1 GKWEE
6 ARQESKCSNIFRGG
20 SMSNAG
26 SRVGMDAPRTLPRG
40 LDVES
45 FAKARIQELEFL
57 DAAVAAVSVEGSGAS
72 TSRLRD
78 VGGTIAPSA
87 PAGGLRDQS
96 QALPR
101 HMRRRTTSHT
111 PRRMTVALKNS
122 GRAAPNNGRS
132 STSSNKNKHSG
143 RRHGSGAKSSRS
155 KGDGIGAAVDMDVD
169 AQRCRKHRR
178 RPRSLLE
185 MHSPHAVRDEE
196 SGGEDEAGKGRTPR
210 WLETH
215 IWHAKRMH
223 MKHAWGFVLPAESN
237 RGPRAAVEAALKH
250 CTLQDLTF
258 MRPLELRGPR
268 WCILG
273 ALSAVTDPL
282 DSRPKQQSCVDGF
295 VEARTHLYRANEFP
309 LGCVAPVTVLWA
321 PSDSIA
327 TANDEDATKNDH
339 DTDGNNDTSAPGAGG
354 DGGGGG
360 RATEGKE
367 EGGTG
372 GPPDGREEQQ
382 EDVRRV
388 WVWVHPAAAKE
399 ALREIRKACDLE
411 GSPWQGCVQAGPV
424 PGGLCRLRVRGTR
437 SHETVQRVLRTA
449 AATAANVAP
458 AAAAGDDYEGAAREN
473 AGHWRALG
481 ASPTKSGGGGNNNN
495 NNNGVP
501 REIPSG
507 SVLAITALDP
517 RQQRP
522 NGSVR
527 SRGQRPESGGSRDSE
542 GVASSSSGQR
552 PKAVGSRDSQGAAP
566 AVAAAAVEQWPP
578 RSAAVSPLWDPDA
591 RALAD
596 PRPDHVINEHR
607 RRERA
612 RESWHSGQSTAAANK
627 ETGPPAEKYV
637 GGGGGTPVILVS
649 ASGVPT
655 TAHGQSAAPTARA
668 SLFSGDR
675 GSGGGDS
682 GGGKEAERKRQAL
695 SAGWDIVLSPGW
707 APVFFGALVM
717 AGARAISLED
727 ADGLM
732 LEACKPR
739 FPADFPDTA
748 SGRCHW
754 DEVGRQAE
762 EAWKRTRPKHRG
774 FKRPALPPPPEAP
787 SLPPPQSECGEGVTA
802 TVGDGSGATAGSDE
816 TAEKAA
822 GDEGQQEEGQQQR
835 QNLAPKPSLLPLRWF
850 RPDFRSLAGAGDTPS
865 TRAGS
870 AERNGNVGDGDGSAA
885 TDASVVAW
893 KPQEEREPYAVARG
907 FQYVRAFLPDVEQ
920 EHRETDACDGDD
932 DGDGGNRL
940 SLDLPPPPP
949 PLRLAL
955 PTVLEL
961 VIVQDKGVP
970 KAGAPLHAASPKLH
984 ALWMQGRRNGKP
996 WPGLPAKDT
1005 LLAAV
1010 GSPCGDVS
1018 ATAAIGA
1025 VTSGGVSYLQGV
1037 GVGRGVCEAV
1047 AVRDALLASLFCCR
1061 QRRGSGRGGGGE
1073 TRQWGQQRRAW
1084 ALVLVGNEAGDWFR
1098 PAVAYMAGT

>member
-1 GKWEE
+1 
-6 ARQESKCSNIFRGG
+6 
-20 SMSNAG
+20 
-26 SRVGMDAPRTLPRG
+26 
-40 LDVES
+40 
-45 FAKARIQELEFL
+45 
-57 DAAVAAVSVEGSGAS
+57 
-72 TSRLRD
+72 
-78 VGGTIAPSA
+78 
-87 PAGGLRDQS
+87 
-96 QALPR
+96 
-101 HMRRRTTSHT
+101 MRRRTTSHT
-111 PRRMTVALKNS
+111 PRRMPVALKNS

-132 STSSNKNKHSG
+132 SSSSNKNKHSG
-143 RRHGSGAKSSRS
+143 RRHGAGAKSSRS
-155 KGDGIGAAVDMDVD
+155 KGDESWAAVDMDVD

-215 IWHAKRMH
+215 IWHAKRMR
-223 MKHAWGFVLPAESN
+223 MKHTWGFVLPAESN

-295 VEARTHLYRANEFP
+295 VEARTHLYRTNEFP

-321 PSDSIA
+321 PSDSAA
-327 TANDEDATKNDH
+327 TANDEDAGTNDH
-339 DTDGNNDTSAPGAGG
+339 DTDGNNGTSAPEAGG

-360 RATEGKE
+360 RATEGRE

-372 GPPDGREEQQ
+372 GASDGLEERQK
-382 EDVRRV
+382 DVRLV

-424 PGGLCRLRVRGTR
+424 PGGLCRLRVRGAR

-449 AATAANVAP
+449 AATAEKGAP

-481 ASPTKSGGGGNNNN
+481 ASPAKSCGGGNNNN
-495 NNNGVP
+495 EIP
-501 REIPSG
+501 RQIPSG

-517 RQQRP
+517 RQQRK
-522 NGSVR
+522 NGNVR
-527 SRGQRPESGGSRDSE
+527 SSCQGRDSGGCRNSE
-542 GVASSSSGQR
+542 GMRSSSSGQD
-552 PKAVGSRDSQGAAP
+552 PGMVGSRDSQRAAP
-566 AVAAAAVEQWPP
+566 AAAAAAAVEQWPP
-578 RSAAVSPLWDPDA
+578 RVAAVSPLWDPDA
-591 RALAD
+591 RALAA
-596 PRPDHVINEHR
+596 PLPDHVINEHR

-612 RESWHSGQSTAAANK
+612 RESWHGEQSTAAGK
-627 ETGPPAEKYV
+627 DTGSPGEECV

-649 ASGVPT
+649 ASGFPT
-655 TAHGQSAAPTARA
+655 TAHGQSAAPTAKA
-668 SLFSGDR
+668 SRFSGDR
-675 GSGGGDS
+675 GSDGGGGS

-695 SAGWDIVLSPGW
+695 AAGWDIVLSPGW

-732 LEACKPR
+732 LEAGEPR

-748 SGRCHW
+748 SGRRHW

-774 FKRPALPPPPEAP
+774 FKRPALSPPPEAP

-816 TAEKAA
+816 TAEKAE

-835 QNLAPKPSLLPLRWF
+835 QNLAPKPSSLPLRWF
-850 RPDFRSLAGAGDTPS
+850 RPDFRSLAGAGGTPS
-865 TRAGS
+865 TRAES
-870 AERNGNVGDGDGSAA
+870 AERNGDVGDGDGSAA
-885 TDASVVAW
+885 ADASVVAW
-893 KPQEEREPYAVARG
+893 KPQQEREPYAVARG
-907 FQYVRAFLPDVEQ
+907 FQYVRAFLPDVEE
-920 EHRETDACDGDD
+920 EHRETDSCDEDD
-932 DGDGGNRL
+932 DVDGGNRL
-940 SLDLPPPPP
+940 SLDLRSPPPPP

-961 VIVQDKGVP
+961 VIVLDKGAP
-970 KAGAPLHAASPKLH
+970 KAGAPLHAASPKHH

-996 WPGLPAKDT
+996 WPGLSAKDA

-1010 GSPCGDVS
+1010 GSPCGDLP

-1025 VTSGGVSYLQGV
+1025 VTSGGVSYLRGV

-1047 AVRDALLASLFCCR
+1047 TVRDALLASLFSCR
-1061 QRRGSGRGGGGE
+1061 QRRGSGGGGGGG

-1084 ALVLVGNEAGDWFR
+1084 ALLLVGNEAGDWFR
-1098 PAVAYMAGT
+1098 PAEAIVADT